1 MIYEFDVEGTIVGKQ
16 RPRVNTYTNQVYTPN
31 RTKDYELLVQQ
42 SFKIKYPRHDM
53 INGRVSVEIT
63 AYMKIPKSTSKNLI
77 DDMLAG
83 NISPTKKPD
92 VDNIAKSILDAMNQ
106 YVFKDDN
113 QVSKVT
119 VEKKYGEIEKV
130 HIKVEEY

>member
-53 INGRVSVEIT
+53 INGRVAVEIT

-83 NISPTKKPD
+83 NISPTKK
-92 VDNIAKSILDAMNQ
+92 
-106 YVFKDDN
+106 
-113 QVSKVT
+113 
-119 VEKKYGEIEKV
+119 
-130 HIKVEEY
+130 